1 MSQINNFT
9 IHQFR
14 GIKDLQLQNLSNINI
29 FVGVNNSGKTT
40 VLEAIEIYCN
50 PLKPLVLYSASRRR
64 EIKSSR
70 QSILDT
76 IKWLF
81 PINNSEKKEIIL
93 EGDGD
98 FSLRK
103 YIAIYREFLG
113 INPANEGNLDT
124 EKGAELL
131 LKAENYTPQLS
142 LFPEDNKREENF
154 KIWEN
159 QGFIDK
165 QNKKYIS
172 LPVVTV
178 NPISH
183 RIEQL
188 QISALSEA
196 LLQNF
201 KLEIIEL
208 LQIFDQEI
216 IDIEILSPRGNIP
229 EIYINHQQLGKC
241 PLSIFGDG
249 IRHLLYLAL
258 NLVKVQNGVLL
269 IDELETAIHTGVL
282 TKSFSWLVKWCEKL
296 KIQIFLTTHSLE
308 TIDSL
313 LDATELNADLMLYR
327 LEKKAGQI
335 KVIKLEQ
342 ERLKRIRENLGLEV
356 RL

>member
-1 MSQINNFT
+1 MPQINNFT
-9 IHQFR
+9 MHQFR
-14 GIKDLQLQNLSNINI
+14 GIKDLTLQNLGNINI
-29 FVGVNNSGKTT
+29 FVGLNNSGKTSI
-40 VLEAIEIYCN
+40 LEAIEIYCN
-50 PLKPLVLYSASRRR
+50 PLKPLVLYSTSRRR

-93 EGDGD
+93 ESDGD
-98 FSLRK
+98 FPLRK
-103 YIAIYREFLG
+103 YTAIYKEFSG
-113 INPANEGNLDT
+113 INPENEEGLDL
-124 EKGAELL
+124 EKGGELL
-131 LKAENYTPQLS
+131 LKAKIYNEVQ
-142 LFPEDNKREENF
+142 EESF

-159 QGFIDK
+159 EGFIDK
-165 QNKKYIS
+165 KNHKYVS

-178 NPISH
+178 NLMSH

-208 LQIFDQEI
+208 LQIFEPEI
-216 IDIEILSPRGNIP
+216 TDIEILSPRGNIP

-249 IRHLLYLAL
+249 IRHLLHLAL

-282 TKSFSWLVKWCEKL
+282 TKTFSWLVRWCTKM
-296 KIQIFLTTHSLE
+296 KVQIFLTTHSLE

-313 LDATELNADLMLYR
+313 LDATELYTDLMLYR